1 MSNNI
6 RKIHEDE
13 DEDRKTNSKNFGTG
27 ITLDSLKIWTNKKDR
42 KTKVKQMRFNNL
54 VILSR

>member
-1 MSNNI
+1 MCNNI
-6 RKIHEDE
+6 RKIHIRY
-13 DEDRKTNSKNFGTG
+13 EDRKTNSKNFGTG